1 MLTEHGLTKVAEGVF
16 ELRLPIPFED
26 GLVNVFL
33 FADGDEADLLDC
45 GMNSDE
51 SVATIKSAIA
61 GIGAKRLRK
70 LVITHIHPDHYGA
83 AGSLAGEGMADLYIH
98 RLEVPLVHPR
108 YVELEQLV
116 KEVRTYLLVN
126 GVPAD
131 DAEVLSNSQR
141 ALSQVVKTAEPS
153 VQLDGAELLQMGRRR
168 LRVEWTP
175 GHSPGH
181 ICLYDRKDRLLFAGD
196 HMLPELSPNIGLHPQ
211 STPDPLH
218 EYLDGLRRL
227 AAYEPELILPSHG
240 RPFTDAP
247 ARVKVLEAHHKKR
260 LEQIVAIVGRGK
272 ETGWE
277 VALELWGPRAN
288 LYEKRLAL
296 QEALAHLQAL
306 AVDSRVS
313 KSSRP
318 PLCAGRPLDSEGQ
331 QLRRV
336 AADTHHPGSGVSAY
350 NRSQGLDHQR
360 LGDRIQLSADPL
372 RVRFRVGVAD
382 DHANTVAS
390 IDVAR
395 ELDDSVQRS
404 VERAHAFERGDQPVA
419 DAQDRL
425 HLQHRPDECACIPDP
440 SPATQEFER
449 GDREVSLNA
458 RSHLENLGFNCSSV
472 LSARRERGSRQGDE
486 P

>member
-1 MLTEHGLTKVAEGVF
+1 MLVRDNARMATSAALSEVVAGVF

-33 FADGDEADLLDC
+33 FVDGADADLLDC

-51 SVATIKSAIA
+51 SVAEIKQAMA
-61 GIGAKRLRK
+61 HLGAKRLRR
-70 LVITHIHPDHYGA
+70 LVVTHIHPDHYGA

-126 GVPAD
+126 GVPED
-131 DAEVLSNSQR
+131 ESEVLSNSQR

-153 VQLDGAELLQMGRRR
+153 VQLDGAESLPMGRRR

-181 ICLYDRKDRLLFAGD
+181 ICLYDQQDELLFAGD
-196 HMLPELSPNIGLHPQ
+196 TLLPDLSPNIGLHPQ

-227 AAYEPELILPSHG
+227 AAYEPKLILPSHG

-247 ARVKVLEAHHKKR
+247 VRVKVLEAHHKRR
-260 LEQIVAIVGRGK
+260 LDQIVEIVGQGK

-277 VALELWGPRAN
+277 VALELWGPREN
-288 LYEKRLAL
+288 FYEKRLAL

-306 AVDSRVS
+306 AVD
-313 KSSRP
+313 
-318 PLCAGRPLDSEGQ
+318 A
-331 QLRRV
+331 
-336 AADTHHPGSGVSAY
+336 
-350 NRSQGLDHQR
+350 
-360 LGDRIQLSADPL
+360 
-372 RVRFRVGVAD
+372 RVGK
-382 DHANTVAS
+382 
-390 IDVAR
+390 
-395 ELDDSVQRS
+395 SVTPES
-404 VERAHAFERGDQPVA
+404 VRWT
-419 DAQDRL
+419 
-425 HLQHRPDECACIPDP
+425 
-440 SPATQEFER
+440 PA
-449 GDREVSLNA
+449 
-458 RSHLENLGFNCSSV
+458 
-472 LSARRERGSRQGDE
+472 
-486 P
+486 

>member
-1 MLTEHGLTKVAEGVF
+1 MLTEPGLTEVVEGVF

-51 SVATIKSAIA
+51 SVATIKAAI
-61 GIGAKRLRK
+61 GNIGAKRLRK
-70 LVITHIHPDHYGA
+70 LVVTHIHPDHYGA

-126 GVPAD
+126 GVPAS

-153 VQLDGAELLQMGRRR
+153 VQLDGAELLQMGRRH

-181 ICLYDRKDRLLFAGD
+181 ICLYDRDDKLLFAGD

-227 AAYEPELILPSHG
+227 AAYEPALILPSHG
-240 RPFTDAP
+240 RPFSDAP
-247 ARVKVLEAHHKKR
+247 ARVKVLEAHHRKR

-272 ETGWE
+272 QTGWG
-277 VALELWGPRAN
+277 VALELWGPREN

-313 KSSRP
+313 KSVTP
-318 PLCAGRPLDSEGQ
+318 
-331 QLRRV
+331 
-336 AADTHHPGSGVSAY
+336 
-350 NRSQGLDHQR
+350 
-360 LGDRIQLSADPL
+360 
-372 RVRFRVGVAD
+372 
-382 DHANTVAS
+382 
-390 IDVAR
+390 
-395 ELDDSVQRS
+395 DSVRWT
-404 VERAHAFERGDQPVA
+404 
-419 DAQDRL
+419 
-425 HLQHRPDECACIPDP
+425 
-440 SPATQEFER
+440 PA
-449 GDREVSLNA
+449 
-458 RSHLENLGFNCSSV
+458 
-472 LSARRERGSRQGDE
+472 
-486 P
+486 